1 MRYLLSFLAVAA
13 VVALAPRAAH
23 GAPTNPCTLLSL
35 AEAQSVTHFHLVE
48 PTPNPLR
55 ADLGQDK
62 DTTCS
67 YINETTNQG
76 VSVMLHDDA
85 AFFPGNAKRPNT
97 EGYKRVKGIGD
108 RAFSSAVAM
117 AASIDV
123 LKHGTFVSVRIA
135 DPGGLKDRSA
145 KNYADAI
152 ALAKLVAGRL

>member
-1 MRYLLSFLAVAA
+1 MRYLVSFLAIAA
-13 VVALAPRAAH
+13 VLVVAPSAAH
-23 GAPTNPCTLLSL
+23 GAPTNPCTLLTL

-55 ADLGQDK
+55 ADAGQDK
-62 DTTCS
+62 DTTCTYMNDS
-67 YINETTNQG
+67 TQQY

-97 EGYKRVKGIGD
+97 EGYKRLKNIGD
-108 RAFSSAVAM
+108 RAFSTALAM

-123 LKHGTFVSVRIA
+123 LKHGTFVSVRVA
-135 DPGGLKDRSA
+135 DPAGLKDRGA